1 MIEETKKAPERAALV
16 GVKLPKHS
24 RVEIED
30 NLAELA
36 MLASTAGAEVVR
48 TFIQE
53 KDAIDSRTFVGKGK
67 ASELK
72 QFASAN
78 DVDTVIFDD
87 ELSAAQLKT
96 LEKALCTK
104 VLDRSNVILD
114 IFARHARTREAKT
127 QVELAQL
134 HYVLPRLTRM
144 WTHLSRQKGGGVG
157 LRGPGETQLETDKR
171 LIQKRITLLNDELK
185 SIERQ
190 RDTRKKNRSDM
201 FKIALIGYTN
211 VGKSTIMNALTD
223 ANVLAENKLFATL
236 DSTIRKVF
244 LNKEH
249 QVLLSDTVGFIRKLP
264 HQLVASF
271 KSTLDEVLDADLLLH
286 VVDVS
291 SSLYEEQIRTVNAVL
306 KELGAEEKQQC
317 VVFNKI
323 DQVETDGVLANAK
336 LNYPNSIFV
345 SALKKIRLE
354 RIKDEVLAFIE
365 AQFFEHEYRLTYGE
379 TSLVSTLYKLS
390 RVTSERYEDNE
401 IVVECKISKDNFKRV
416 KKQREK
422 LAYMAE

>member
-1 MIEETKKAPERAALV
+1 MIEETKEALERVALV
-16 GVKLPKHS
+16 GVKLPKQS
-24 RVEIED
+24 RFEIED
-30 NLAELA
+30 NINELA
-36 MLASTAGAEVVR
+36 MLATTAGAEVIR
-48 TFIQE
+48 SFIQE
-53 KDAIDSRTFVGKGK
+53 KDSIDSKTFVGKGK

-87 ELSAAQLKT
+87 ELSAAQLKN
-96 LEKALCTK
+96 LEKALCVK

-171 LIQKRITLLNDELK
+171 LIQRRISLLNDELK
-185 SIERQ
+185 RIEKQ
-190 RDTRKKNRSDM
+190 RDTRKKNRFDT

-236 DSTIRKVF
+236 DSTIRKIY

-249 QVLLSDTVGFIRKLP
+249 QALLSDTVGFIRKLP

-286 VVDVS
+286 VVDLS
-291 SSLYEEQIRTVNAVL
+291 SPLYEEQIRTVNAVL
-306 KELGAEEKQQC
+306 KELGAEDKEQLI
-317 VVFNKI
+317 VFNKI
-323 DQVETDGVLANAK
+323 DQIENDGILSNAK
-336 LNYPNSIFV
+336 VNFTNSIFV

-354 RIKDEVLAFIE
+354 RIKDEVLAYIE
-365 AQFFEHEYRLTYGE
+365 AQFFEHEYRLNYKE
-379 TSLVSTLYKLS
+379 TALVSTLHKLS
-390 RVTSERYEDNE
+390 RVTSEVYEDDE
-401 IVVECKISKDNFKRV
+401 ILIHCKISKDNYKRIE
-416 KKQREK
+416 KQREK
-422 LAYMAE
+422 LAFVAG